1 MLATLFAVRRAAI
14 LDACAYISV
23 VVIFVC
29 PNTSFN
35 IRISSPMLVASV
47 AKEWRRSCIRIRGNS
62 ARSNAHQNALRKS
75 VNGRVWS
82 IGE

>member
-1 MLATLFAVRRAAI
+1 MLATLFAVRRATL

-23 VVIFVC
+23 VVILVC

-47 AKEWRRSCIRIRGNS
+47 AKE
-62 ARSNAHQNALRKS
+62 
-75 VNGRVWS
+75 
-82 IGE
+82 